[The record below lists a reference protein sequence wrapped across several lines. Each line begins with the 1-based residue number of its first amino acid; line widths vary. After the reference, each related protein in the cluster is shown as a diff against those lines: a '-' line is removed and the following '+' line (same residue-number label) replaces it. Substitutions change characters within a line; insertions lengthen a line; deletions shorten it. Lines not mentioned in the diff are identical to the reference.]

1 MLYKRTAVT
10 LLLTAAVL
18 SMSSEV
24 VGTRSVSQIRR
35 ELRRMVGYTVVATT
49 SLQETRDGKAG
60 ERYVVLADGSVFQ
73 LQSLSLALPLSDAIL
88 FAKKGSPDL
97 IAKFPNL
104 PERFTYSYKLLL
116 DDEIV
121 DVIPDEGGRS
131 A

>member
-1 MLYKRTAVT
+1 MWYWR
-10 LLLTAAVL
+10 
-18 SMSSEV
+18 MGRSSSCE
-24 VGTRSVSQIRR
+24 
-35 ELRRMVGYTVVATT
+35 
-49 SLQETRDGKAG
+49 
-60 ERYVVLADGSVFQ
+60 
-73 LQSLSLALPLSDAIL
+73 SLSLALPLSDAIL